1 MTFPKHPTSQILEI
15 PSNRTKL
22 NQFMMG
28 EKGINVF
35 GVQTQIKIIIKS
47 TVESRYTGFRVNII

>member
-1 MTFPKHPTSQILEI
+1 
-15 PSNRTKL
+15 
-22 NQFMMG
+22 MG

-47 TVESRYTGFRVNII
+47 TVESRYTGFRVNIIWSYSSPNISGMLNYNAICFDPT